1 MKKLLKETDSKTLK
15 NQTKEFFNEKNQKIK
30 DFDILENELSKIDSD
45 VLQTLILEMT
55 EKAKKEKIVKGQ
67 KGKSS
72 IYKIEVDTKLR
83 RKIRNERNNLIME
96 ILNNSKNPKIQ
107 IENFDKFYKETYI
120 LNDYSLQ
127 SISSE
132 NSDKNTKEFLKLG
145 LEIIK
150 RFKSKK

>member
-1 MKKLLKETDSKTLK
+1 MKKLLKNTESQNLK
-15 NQTKEFFNEKNQKIK
+15 NETKNFQNQKKQSLKEFNF
-30 DFDILENELSKIDSD
+30 LENELSKIDD
-45 VLQTLILEMT
+45 NVLQTLVLEMT

-72 IYKIEVDTKLR
+72 IYKIEVDTKIR
-83 RKIRNERNNLIME
+83 RKIRNERNQLFMD

-120 LNDYSLQ
+120 LNDYSLE
-127 SISSE
+127 SFCSL
-132 NSDKNTKEFLKLG
+132 NADKNTKEFLKLG
-145 LEIIK
+145 LEVIK